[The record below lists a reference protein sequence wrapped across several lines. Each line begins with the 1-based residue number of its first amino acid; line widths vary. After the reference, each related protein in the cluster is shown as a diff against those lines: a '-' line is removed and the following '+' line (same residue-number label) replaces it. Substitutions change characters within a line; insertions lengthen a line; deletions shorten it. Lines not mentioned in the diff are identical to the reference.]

1 MSRSG
6 ITGRLNH
13 SLTNTSVSRCIKD
26 TFLNFPSVKFFKI
39 LQKLRSD
46 EEIASDTFLT
56 MSKTACHGGLP
67 ADLAIRRLAG
77 EI

>member
-1 MSRSG
+1 M
-6 ITGRLNH
+6 
-13 SLTNTSVSRCIKD
+13 
-26 TFLNFPSVKFFKI
+26 FLNFPSVKFFEI
-39 LQKLRSD
+39 LQKLGSD

-56 MSKTACHGGLP
+56 MSKTACHAGLP